1 MKTKKKMTKS
11 LCKVVPQSAGFD
23 SYKKNQNF
31 TKKNLKNSIFDGF
44 SKSWHQ
50 YNRMLIGYKRKIQ
63 KCKISAFC

>member
-1 MKTKKKMTKS
+1 M
-11 LCKVVPQSAGFD
+11 
-23 SYKKNQNF
+23 KKNKKLPNPYVKWFRRARVLTRTKNLNF

-44 SKSWHQ
+44 SNSWHQ